1 MIQGNSRMSLSA
13 GPICLALSMLAGCAQ
28 DTSVPPSGR
37 HHRRLAG
44 AQAQRSYSPGVQVA
58 ALSDGSRGCEYS
70 RRDASLM
77 YSEPMTAFEADA
89 WPQAPQPSLYL
100 ARRLSV
106 PTSPN
111 TVLYFGT
118 GSQYRSEGSNWQGA
132 GWYWP

>member
-1 MIQGNSRMSLSA
+1 MRLLA
-13 GPICLALSMLAGCAQ
+13 GPICLALAVLSGCAQ
-28 DTSVPPSGR
+28 DTAIPRHQNGIIVGSQGAGSEVVFPS
-37 HHRRLAG
+37 
-44 AQAQRSYSPGVQVA
+44 VQVA
-58 ALSDGSRGCEYS
+58 ALSNGQYGDEFS

-77 YSEPMTAFEADA
+77 YREPMTAFEADA

-100 ARRLSV
+100 ARRISV